1 MTASGRINRAGRR
14 TSALALLLALSTI
27 NTSARLSAKAQTPP
41 DRAPKTETL
50 PTPSLPDS
58 PSALLARSHSESATS
73 PETATATDPPVVSS
87 GDLESTSVMV
97 PARKNHRVVRPYEEA
112 GPLST
117 GDKLRLSIMSRISFG
132 EAGATTIAA
141 GWAQVTNTRPHTGTD
156 SGAFGERLG
165 DLAIKQTTQSI
176 LTYGIFAAAFHDDP
190 RYYVLGDT
198 KPILRRAL
206 YSARGVVIA
215 RKDDGSSAINW
226 PRFAGIAGATAL
238 TNAYYP
244 TVDHGLDD
252 SIKAFTSSL
261 GSAFLNNE
269 LHEFSGD
276 LVHLLPGHHNH

>member
-1 MTASGRINRAGRR
+1 MTQARKASPW
-14 TSALALLLALSTI
+14 SYLALAALAWIGTQG
-27 NTSARLSAKAQTPP
+27 TGQTPHQNP
-41 DRAPKTETL
+41 QPTAALETAA
-50 PTPSLPDS
+50 LPDS
-58 PSALLARSHSESATS
+58 PGALL
-73 PETATATDPPVVSS
+73 VSS
-87 GDLESTSVMV
+87 PSLLPGTAEKTIVPTRDIEDTAVMV

-112 GPLST
+112 GPLSA

-141 GWAQVTNTRPHTGTD
+141 GWSQVTNTRPHTGTD

-165 DLAIKQTTQSI
+165 DLAIKQTTQSV

-198 KPILRRAL
+198 KPIVRRAL
-206 YSARGVVIA
+206 YSARGVIIA

-244 TVDHGLDD
+244 TEDHGLDD

-276 LVHLLPGHHNH
+276 LVHLIRHRQ